1 MHTSQKTQRL
11 TVSAIMLATATV
23 LAAICALIPF
33 LHLPFGGGFTVASML
48 PVVLIAYMYGTGWGL
63 FSAFTYS
70 VIQILLDL
78 MSGKGSLLMG
88 YFLPTSEDYMGA
100 GVAIGILVLD
110 YFVAYTAL
118 GLGGVLRGKLPK
130 TPAIVL
136 GVILALGAR
145 YAVHVVSGYLFFG
158 TWAEWFFTQEGFYAI
173 GNVILNAFSG
183 QLLAV
188 VYSIFYNGL
197 YMIPEIVITAI
208 CASGVSFIPYIKKY
222 DVKG

>member
-1 MHTSQKTQRL
+1 MTNQKTQRL

-48 PVVLIAYMYGTGWGL
+48 PIVLIAYMYGTKWGL

-78 MSGKGSLLMG
+78 MSGKDSMLLG
-88 YFLPTSEDYMGA
+88 YFLPTSEDFMGV
-100 GVAIGILVLD
+100 GVAIGILLLD
-110 YFVAYTAL
+110 YFVAYTVL
-118 GLGGVLRGKLPK
+118 GFGGVLRNKLPK
-130 TPAIVL
+130 VPAIVL
-136 GVILALGAR
+136 GVCIALSAR
-145 YAVHVVSGYLFFG
+145 YLVHIVSGYLFFG

-183 QLLAV
+183 QLLAI

-208 CASGVSFIPYIKKY
+208 CASSVAFIPQIKKY
-222 DVKG
+222 DVKA

>member
-1 MHTSQKTQRL
+1 MTNQKTQRL

-48 PVVLIAYMYGTGWGL
+48 PIVLIAYMYGTKWGL

-78 MSGKGSLLMG
+78 MSGKGSMLLG
-88 YFLPTSEDYMGA
+88 YFLPTSEDFMGV
-100 GVAIGILVLD
+100 GVAIGILLLD
-110 YFVAYTAL
+110 FFVAYTVL
-118 GLGGVLRGKLPK
+118 GFGGVLRNKLPK
-130 TPAIVL
+130 VPAIVL
-136 GVILALGAR
+136 GVCIALSAR
-145 YAVHVVSGYLFFG
+145 YLVHIISGYLFFG

-183 QLLAV
+183 QLLAI

-208 CASGVSFIPYIKKY
+208 CASGVAFIPQIKKY
-222 DVKG
+222 DIKA